1 MSRPIKFRKWDK
13 DLKRMHV
20 CGEDVRD
27 SIIFDDNNEAY
38 YYNEAWYYNL
48 DKDKAYEL
56 MQYTGLKDRNG
67 KEIYEGDILAFKN
80 KNMRNGEILGYMKYD
95 ESRACWTCTKTLD
108 DEVYGMPYFEECDN
122 GIHENDYVEVIGN
135 IYENP
140 LDDTP

>member
-20 CGEDVRD
+20 CGEDMRD

-56 MQYTGLKDRNG
+56 MQYTGLKDKNG
-67 KEIYEGDILAFKN
+67 KGIYEGDILRDDRGIGEVEWVQEHCAYMIFTKDPSFYYHMESDGVLKN
-80 KNMRNGEILGYMKYD
+80 TEI
-95 ESRACWTCTKTLD
+95 
-108 DEVYGMPYFEECDN
+108 
-122 GIHENDYVEVIGN
+122 IGN
-135 IYENP
+135 IYETP
-140 LDDTP
+140 LEDTP